1 MQAAAVG
8 RRGLHRHG
16 LGMRYACVQL
26 AADNVGIESVLLL
39 LLLLEALGNRRE
51 LVAKALHGGAHRRAA
66 GIGGH
71 SAGIEAAL
79 GKLERD
85 GGHQ

>member
-1 MQAAAVG
+1 MG
-8 RRGLHRHG
+8 D
-16 LGMRYACVQL
+16 ACVQL
-26 AADNVGIESVLLL
+26 AADNVGVERILLL
-39 LLLLEALGNRRE
+39 LLLPEALGNRRE
-51 LVAKALHGGAHRRAA
+51 LVAKALHGGAHRRAV

-71 SAGIEAAL
+71 IAGIEPAL

>member
-16 LGMRYACVQL
+16 LGVGDACVEL
-26 AADNVGIESVLLL
+26 AADNVGVERILLL
-39 LLLLEALGNRRE
+39 LLLPKAFGYRRQ
-51 LVAKALHGGAHRRAA
+51 LVAKALHGGAHRRAV
-66 GIGGH
+66 GIGNH
-71 SAGIEAAL
+71 VAAIEAAL
-79 GKLERD
+79 GKLEGD

>member
-1 MQAAAVG
+1 
-8 RRGLHRHG
+8 
-16 LGMRYACVQL
+16 MRDACVQL
-26 AADNVGIESVLLL
+26 AADNVGVECILLL
-39 LLLLEALGNRRE
+39 LLLPEALGNRRQ
-51 LVAKALHGGAHRRAA
+51 LVAKALHGGARRRAA

-71 SAGIEAAL
+71 SAGVEAAL